1 MFADQKA
8 GADKEKGYSPADYL
22 FKQIK
27 TKSTGAA
34 IQRVSMNGYH
44 ADGHKQ
50 LCHIYGI
57 VIFCIHHIIVEISM
71 VIVLV

>member
-8 GADKEKGYSPADYL
+8 GADKEKGYGPADYL

-34 IQRVSMNGYH
+34 IQQVSMNGYH
-44 ADGHKQ
+44 ADGH
-50 LCHIYGI
+50 
-57 VIFCIHHIIVEISM
+57 
-71 VIVLV
+71 